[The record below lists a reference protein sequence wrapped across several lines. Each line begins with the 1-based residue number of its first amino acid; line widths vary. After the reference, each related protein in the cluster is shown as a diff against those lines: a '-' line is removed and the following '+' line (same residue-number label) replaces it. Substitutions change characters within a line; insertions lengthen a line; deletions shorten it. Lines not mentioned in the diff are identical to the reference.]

1 MEERRYSFTSA
12 GLERIK
18 LAGLTAAEVWAA
30 LGQPR
35 RVLWPFSEGRAALY
49 AMTPD
54 RRYIVVALEVVAPE
68 EAGDEDWDITGAR
81 HMDTDEIARFRDLT
95 RRSRGED

>member
-1 MEERRYSFTSA
+1 MEDRRYSFTSD

-54 RRYIVVALEVVAPE
+54 GRNIVVALE

-81 HMDTDEIARFRDLT
+81 HMDTDEMARFRDLT

>member
-1 MEERRYSFTSA
+1 VEDRRYSFTTD

-18 LAGLTAAEVWAA
+18 LAGLTADEVWTA

-35 RVLWPFSEGRAALY
+35 RVLWPFSEGQAALY
-49 AMTPD
+49 AMTVD
-54 RRYIVVALEVVAPE
+54 GRYIVVALE

-81 HMDTDEIARFRDLT
+81 HMDTDEVARFRDLM
-95 RRSRGED
+95 RRSGGED